1 MQVTNI
7 TCFENVPV
15 FHTRILKKKNCPLKG
30 WKSLLVFG
38 IKHQLLRE
46 TEDELD
52 KTSRLLR
59 HGWIKYIY
67 IWSLKYIL
75 NIYSTQAACITN
87 TYTLNYPKMI
97 KDDVTV
103 G

>member
-1 MQVTNI
+1 MFQYFTQ
-7 TCFENVPV
+7 ES
-15 FHTRILKKKNCPLKG
+15 LKKTNCPLKG

-67 IWSLKYIL
+67 IWGLKYI
-75 NIYSTQAACITN
+75 
-87 TYTLNYPKMI
+87 
-97 KDDVTV
+97 
-103 G
+103 